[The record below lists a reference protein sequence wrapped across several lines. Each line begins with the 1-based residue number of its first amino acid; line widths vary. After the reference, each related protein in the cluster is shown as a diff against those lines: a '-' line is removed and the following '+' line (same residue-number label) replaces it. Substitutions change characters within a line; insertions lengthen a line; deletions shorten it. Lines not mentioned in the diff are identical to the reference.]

1 MMSNLTDPKIEE
13 KPAQVQPVR
22 MHRVKY
28 EITYTKNLGNFE
40 SSKVSVG
47 LEQDNWGDPSVT
59 FGRVRQ
65 WVEENM
71 EVAVKEVNEALG
83 G

>member
-1 MMSNLTDPKIEE
+1 MSNLTDPSVEE
-13 KPAQVQPVR
+13 RPASQPVR

-40 SSKVSVG
+40 SSKVAVG
-47 LEQDNWGDPSVT
+47 LEQDGFGHPDAT

-71 EVAVKEVNEALG
+71 ETAVKEVNEALG